1 MHTSQNPTL
10 CLDFQQIYPDGLQSQ
25 PSLCDLMNKVAAEI
39 PNRWQDI
46 AVQLKLSV
54 EWIQCVEYNN
64 PRNPNGCYMQVFA
77 AWEKKED
84 KTLPYTWESLLKI
97 LATPAVACKHLEQSI
112 RASIQPGAT
121 TMTPAD
127 SQHCSHSPPQN
138 FGQQSHCGNNEW
150 FEKAWQVLVNT
161 DNKQNISI
169 TSLPLPHS
177 FLADASAVS
186 HNSRSLGRQA
196 QHLFT
201 SDV

>member
-1 MHTSQNPTL
+1 MSVVIRTLDISGCGGKNCHLQVYRTQLFGSLLYAKEILKMLMHTSQNPTL

-54 EWIQCVEYNN
+54 EWIQCVEHNN

-150 FEKAWQVLVNT
+150 FEKA
-161 DNKQNISI
+161 
-169 TSLPLPHS
+169 
-177 FLADASAVS
+177 
-186 HNSRSLGRQA
+186 
-196 QHLFT
+196 
-201 SDV
+201 